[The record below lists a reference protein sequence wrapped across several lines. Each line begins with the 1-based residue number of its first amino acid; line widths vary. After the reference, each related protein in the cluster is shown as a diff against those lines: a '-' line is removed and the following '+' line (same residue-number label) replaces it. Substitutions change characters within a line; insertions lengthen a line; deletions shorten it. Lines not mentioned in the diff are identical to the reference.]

1 MPVVGVPIDTD
12 GLVVSE
18 VVPDRVSVLEAVA
31 LLPAASRA
39 VIVITFVPVASGI
52 PAALQFVVPV
62 ATPLPP
68 RSLDHVTCVTATL
81 SDAEPLKS
89 IDDDVVVLVVGDAI
103 DTVGR
108 VVSPPPVVM
117 AQLKVCEVVS
127 TPSYTL
133 AVTEYVPAVVPVP
146 ETNPVLA

>member
-1 MPVVGVPIDTD
+1 VTIDTD
-12 GLVVSE
+12 GLVESVLVE
-18 VVPDRVSVLEAVA
+18 DRVSVFEALA

-39 VIVITFVPVASGI
+39 VRVMTFVPVASGI
-52 PAALQFVVPV
+52 PATLQFVVPV

-68 RSLDHVTCVTATL
+68 RSLDHVTCVTPTL

-89 IDDDVVVLVVGDAI
+89 IDEDVVVLVVGDAI

-108 VVSPPPVVM
+108 VVSPPPVVID
-117 AQLKVCEVVS
+117 QLKVCEVVR
-127 TPSYTL
+127 TPSDAR